1 MSVFKLSTPTTTQLK
16 HDAWLIVTTFVAAY
30 VTAWQLQPDKFSKA
44 GLVAAAAAGV
54 AAVITVGKSIL
65 TTL

>member
-1 MSVFKLSTPTTTQLK
+1 MTDSAPTKEQLK

-30 VTAWQLQPDKFSKA
+30 VTAWQVQPDKFSKA
-44 GLVAAAAAGV
+44 GVVAAGAAAI

>member
-1 MSVFKLSTPTTTQLK
+1 MFKFSKPTTAQLK
-16 HDAWLIVTTFVAAY
+16 HDAWLVATSFIAAFLT
-30 VTAWQLQPDKFSKA
+30 VWQVQPDKFSKA
-44 GLVAAAAAGV
+44 ALVAAATAGI